1 MGVRLSSIVLRVDGG
16 DKAQKTLNDV
26 SRAMSMNQ
34 MELKKL
40 EAAYGHSSKDMDYL
54 AQRSDLLKVRL
65 QEQEKATAALRETR
79 EKYIATGKASQEQL
93 DKLDKQILT
102 AETSE
107 ARLGRQIRECEGE
120 INKQRAAAAQAAQEQ
135 EKLGRTAQVA
145 AQGQK
150 ALGDAARAAG
160 NDADDARAK
169 WNTFMDTLEKRGAKV
184 EKVGKAMTKALTI
197 PILGMGVASG
207 TYAVQLEDALYETAT
222 LPGVLSGTAERK
234 QAQLDAYRAALLAG
248 SNRSHTDV
256 NQLASAQ
263 YQAISAGVTPEES
276 AYWAERAAMAAKAG
290 KSDALTVVDGASSVV
305 NAWKEAS
312 GGLDHVLDVM
322 LIAQNF
328 GKTDVGQLA
337 SQVGQVTGMA
347 PQVGVGM
354 EEVFA
359 SIAAMTLGGMSTS
372 GSVTGLKAVMSS
384 VIKPTAEAR
393 EEAER
398 LGLQFDATAMQ
409 SKGLTGFL
417 ADVAEKTGMNVDSLG
432 KLFGSV
438 EGLNQVLAL
447 GTSQAGA
454 YAEVLG
460 QMQSASGV
468 LDEAFETRVSSRAER
483 LSGSLNR
490 LKNAGAELGEAFLP
504 AVDMA
509 ADVLGDAAD
518 AISGMDEGAQ
528 KTVIGLGLL
537 TAAAGPATKAV
548 GALMRNIKAIS
559 ALAAN
564 PWVLGAVGIG
574 AIAFAISSI
583 ETDAEQM
590 ERVLGSLDANLSPEA
605 RQNITDGIN
614 AGIEAARKDFAIE
627 AKARVTLDGE
637 AMRTELQNLVNDTLD
652 DGELSF
658 GEYSSWQAYV
668 TGKLAPDAAAGM
680 QHTATAGIAA
690 ELSTAIDDMNALLE
704 VVYRAGNSA
713 TAQEIADL
721 ETAIAKVQS
730 LHEEMDALR
739 AEIEAGEAA
748 NVNTQGEAGQVVSK
762 GLALE
767 GQAAEAVGY
776 TSEKNTMLQQAI
788 DAEQKEAEQ
797 IYTAAVA
804 AAETEEEIQA
814 AKDELAAATQA
825 HEEARKD
832 VTASATGSYAEQ
844 WAGLVKQH
852 PEAWAQLQPV
862 TELLDMY
869 SAVRYMVEN
878 DMDAS
883 QLRGRIPAGALGRMG
898 YRQFEDG
905 EGNPLADVPLENL
918 LAVLPN
924 RIEAAYEGAEDNPL
938 IEWVQAMID
947 RGVDPAELDT
957 GEMDRDVADVLRLVM
972 ATQDPES
979 IGTEAM
985 ENLGAGLDEGAEDV
999 EEAAGD
1005 VCDSVEDNLAAPAKM
1020 AKNAGQGA
1028 AENLADGLVAGTPG
1042 AAAAAAQLAAAVSTA
1057 LQFVMPGAGV
1067 ELGGGTL
1074 TAGAVTNNSS
1084 TDNSVNVTIQNANMG
1099 GPQET
1104 NNLADRLVAYGRM
1117 KTAGVGLDG

>member
-1 MGVRLSSIVLRVDGG
+1 MGVRLSNIVLRVDGG
-16 DKAQKTLNDV
+16 DRAQKTLNDV

-40 EAAYGHSSKDMDYL
+40 EAAYGSSSKDIDYL
-54 AQRSDLLKVRL
+54 AQRSDLLKTRL

-79 EKYIATGKASQEQL
+79 EKYIATGKASQDQL
-93 DKLDKQILT
+93 DKLDKQILQ

-120 INKQRAAAAQAAQEQ
+120 IERQRAAAAQAAQEQ
-135 EKLGRTAQVA
+135 EKLGKTAQTA

-160 NDADDARAK
+160 NDADAARAK
-169 WNTFMDTLEKRGAKV
+169 WNSFMDTLEKRGANV

-222 LPGVLSGTAERK
+222 LPGVLSGTAEQK

-256 NQLASAQ
+256 NQLAEAQ

-322 LIAQNF
+322 LVAQNL
-328 GKTDVGQLA
+328 GKTNVGDLA
-337 SQVGQVTGMA
+337 SQVGQVTGLA

-359 SIAAMTLGGMSTS
+359 AIAAMTQGGMSTS
-372 GSVTGLKAVMSS
+372 GSVTGLKAVLSS
-384 VIKPTAEAR
+384 VVKPTAEAA
-393 EEAER
+393 EEAKR
-398 LGLQFDATAMQ
+398 LGLEFSATALQ

-417 ADVAEKTGMNVDSLG
+417 ADIVEKTGMDVESLG

-447 GTSQAGA
+447 GTSQADA
-454 YAEVLG
+454 YAYALESMKDADGTLE
-460 QMQSASGV
+460 
-468 LDEAFETRVSSRAER
+468 EAFETRVSSRAER

-509 ADVLGDAAD
+509 ADVLGNAAE
-518 AISGMDEGAQ
+518 AIGGMDEGTQ
-528 KTVIGLGLL
+528 KTVIGLGLV
-537 TAAAGPATKAV
+537 TAAAGPATRAV
-548 GALMRNIKAIS
+548 GALMKNIKAIS

-574 AIAFAISSI
+574 AIAFAISSM

-590 ERVLGSLDANLSPEA
+590 ERVLGNLSANLSPEA
-605 RQNITDGIN
+605 KANITNGIN
-614 AGIEAARKDFAIE
+614 AGIEAAKKDFEIR
-627 AKARVTLDGE
+627 AKAKVTMDGE
-637 AMRTELQNLVNDTLD
+637 AMRRSLQELVNDTLD

-668 TGKLAPDAAAGM
+668 TGKLLPDAETGLMDEATKSVAG
-680 QHTATAGIAA
+680 
-690 ELSTAIDDMNALLE
+690 ELIGAIEGMNTLLE
-704 VVYRAGNSA
+704 TVYRAGNTA

-721 ETAIAKVQS
+721 EAAIAKVQE
-730 LHEEMDALR
+730 LHGEMDALR
-739 AEIEAGEAA
+739 AEIEAGEEASI
-748 NVNTQGEAGQVVSK
+748 NTQGDVGAVVAK

-776 TSEKNTMLQQAI
+776 TSETVNLWHQAVDEQQKA
-788 DAEQKEAEQ
+788 AEQA
-797 IYTAAVA
+797 YTTAVA
-804 AAETEEEIQA
+804 AAQTEEEVRA
-814 AKDELAAATQA
+814 AQDELAAATKENEQWRENVA
-825 HEEARKD
+825 AD
-832 VTASATGSYAEQ
+832 ATGSYAAQ

-852 PEAWAQLQPV
+852 PEAWAQMQPV
-862 TELLDMY
+862 TEMLDIY
-869 SAVRYMVEN
+869 SAVWYTVEN
-878 DMDAS
+878 DLAAD
-883 QLRGRIPAGALGRMG
+883 QLRGRIPAGALRRMG
-898 YRQFEDG
+898 YQQFEDAS
-905 EGNPLADVPLENL
+905 GNPLADVPLENL

-924 RIEAAYEGAEDNPL
+924 RIEAAAVGMEENPL
-938 IEWVQAMID
+938 MEYVQAMID
-947 RGVDPAELDT
+947 RGVDPAALDT
-957 GEMDRDVADVLRLVM
+957 SKMDQDMADVLRLIM
-972 ATQDPES
+972 AMQDKES

-985 ENLGAGLDEGAEDV
+985 ERLSAGLTEGTDDV
-999 EEAAGD
+999 EKAAREIVGRLGDKLGEPAETARAAG
-1005 VCDSVEDNLAAPAKM
+1005 
-1020 AKNAGQGA
+1020 KNAA
-1028 AENLADGLVAGTPG
+1028 DNLADGLAAGTPG
-1042 AAAAAAQLAAAVSTA
+1042 AAAAAAMLASAVNSA
-1057 LQFVMPGAGV
+1057 LQFVTPGVGIDLPGAGA
-1067 ELGGGTL
+1067 
-1074 TAGAVTNNSS
+1074 AGNAVTNNS
-1084 TDNSVNVTIQNANMG
+1084 TDNSVNVTIQNANMDN
-1099 GPQET
+1099 PQRA
-1104 NNLADRLVAYGRM
+1104 NNMADRLVTYSRM
-1117 KTAGVGLDG
+1117 KNAGVGLND

>member
-1 MGVRLSSIVLRVDGG
+1 M
-16 DKAQKTLNDV
+16 
-26 SRAMSMNQ
+26 
-34 MELKKL
+34 
-40 EAAYGHSSKDMDYL
+40 
-54 AQRSDLLKVRL
+54 
-65 QEQEKATAALRETR
+65 
-79 EKYIATGKASQEQL
+79 
-93 DKLDKQILT
+93 
-102 AETSE
+102 
-107 ARLGRQIRECEGE
+107 
-120 INKQRAAAAQAAQEQ
+120 
-135 EKLGRTAQVA
+135 A

-222 LPGVLSGTAERK
+222 LPAVLSGTAEQK

-263 YQAISAGVTPEES
+263 YQAISAGVTPDES

-347 PQVGVGM
+347 PQVGVSM

-359 SIAAMTLGGMSTS
+359 SIAAMTQGGMSTS

-384 VIKPTAEAR
+384 VNKPTAEAR
-393 EEAER
+393 EEAKR
-398 LGLQFDATAMQ
+398 LGLEFDATAMR

-432 KLFGSV
+432 KLLGSV

-454 YAEVLG
+454 YADVLG
-460 QMQSASGV
+460 QMQNASGV

-509 ADVLGDAAD
+509 ADVLGSAAD

-528 KTVIGLGLL
+528 KTVIGLGLV
-537 TAAAGPATKAV
+537 TAAAGPATRAV
-548 GALMRNIKAIS
+548 GALMKNIKTIA
-559 ALAAN
+559 ALASN

-574 AIAFAISSI
+574 AIAWALSSV
-583 ETDAEQM
+583 ETDAEQL
-590 ERVLGSLDANLSPEA
+590 ERVLGSLNANLSPEA
-605 RQNITDGIN
+605 RQNITNGIN
-614 AGIEAARKDFAIE
+614 AGIEEARKDFEIE
-627 AKARVTLDGE
+627 AKAKVTMDGE
-637 AMRTELQNLVNDTLD
+637 AMRTELQGLVNDTLD

-668 TGKLAPDAAAGM
+668 EGKLTPDAAAGLKSE
-680 QHTATAGIAA
+680 ATAGIAA
-690 ELSTAIDDMNALLE
+690 ELSAAIGDMNKLLE
-704 VVYRAGNSA
+704 VVYRAGNTA
-713 TAQEIADL
+713 TAQEISDL

-748 NVNTQGEAGQVVSK
+748 NVNTQGDAGQVVAM
-762 GLALE
+762 GLGVA

-776 TSEKNTMLQQAI
+776 TSEKATKLQEAI
-788 DAEQKEAEQ
+788 EAGQKEAEQ
-797 IYTAAVA
+797 IYTAAVL
-804 AAETEEEIQA
+804 AAENEEQIQA
-814 AKDELAAATQA
+814 AKDDLAAATA
-825 HEEARKD
+825 ANEAAREN
-832 VTASATGSYAEQ
+832 VIASATGSYASQ
-844 WAGLVKQH
+844 WAGLVQQH
-852 PEAWAQLQPV
+852 PEAWAKLQPIAQM
-862 TELLDMY
+862 LDVLSGI
-869 SAVRYMVEN
+869 SAAMGSETP
-878 DMDAS
+878 MSDAVK
-883 QLRGRIPAGALGRMG
+883 RIPAGVLAQLGYDWLQDENGLM
-898 YRQFEDG
+898 
-905 EGNPLADVPLENL
+905 DVYMVNQNGGLTML
-918 LAVLPN
+918 YDAMMAQMD
-924 RIEAAYEGAEDNPL
+924 EAAAGVDANHNPL
-938 IEWVQAMID
+938 IEWMQAMID
-947 RGVDPAELDT
+947 RGVDPASLDT
-957 GEMDRDVADVLRLVM
+957 GALSQDMADVLRLVM
-972 ATQDPES
+972 AMQDKDN

-985 ENLGAGLDEGAEDV
+985 ESLSAGMKEGAEGV
-999 EEAAGD
+999 EETADEIG
-1005 VCDSVEDNLAAPAKM
+1005 DSVENSLAAPAKV
-1020 AKNAGQGA
+1020 ARGAGQGA
-1028 AENLADGLVAGTPG
+1028 ADNLADRLAAGTP
-1042 AAAAAAQLAAAVSTA
+1042 AAAAAAARLAGAVSAA
-1057 LQFVMPGAGV
+1057 LQFVMPGAGIATGV
-1067 ELGGGTL
+1067 GTL
-1074 TAGAVTNNSS
+1074 AAGSVTNNNS
-1084 TDNSVNVTIQNANMG
+1084 TDNSVNVTIQSATMG
-1099 GPQET
+1099 STQQA
-1104 NNLADRLVAYGRM
+1104 NNLADRLAAYGRM
-1117 KTAGVGLDG
+1117 KNAGVGRND